1 MDSNTNFTLVGTFT
15 ALFQIQ
21 ISMEKVTN
29 SKLVKS
35 MDRLKLSLNKS

>member
-1 MDSNTNFTLVGTFT
+1 MDSNTNFTLVRTFT